1 MVTTLF
7 HYMQRETAAI
17 AAAIATT
24 VVMWASA
31 FVAIRVALHG
41 GYGPVQL
48 ATLRYAIGSVLLAIF
63 AALRGVRIPQRRDWL
78 SISLC
83 GIVGFAIYAVLLN
96 IGETRV
102 AAGTASFV
110 INTVPIFTAI
120 IAMLFLGERMRIAGW
135 IGLAI
140 SLSGTAVLSIRPGSK
155 LSVEPALLIL
165 VAAAIAQATQFV
177 KIGRASCRERV
188 ENIVCDGRL

>member
-1 MVTTLF
+1 MK
-7 HYMQRETAAI
+7 RETAVI

-31 FVAIRVALHG
+31 FVAIRAALQG

-48 ATLRYAIGSVLLAIF
+48 ATLRYTIGSVLLAIF
-63 AALRGVRIPQRRDWL
+63 AALRGVRVPQRRDWL

-96 IGETRV
+96 TGETRV

-120 IAMLFLGERMRIAGW
+120 IAMLFLGERMRTAGW
-135 IGLAI
+135 IGLVI
-140 SLSGTAVLSIRPGSK
+140 SLSGTALLSIRPGSK

-177 KIGRASCRERV
+177 IEQPLVQRYGALSVTSCSL
-188 ENIVCDGRL
+188 CT